1 MPSRKILDKDR
12 LFDFLDELDKE
23 LSKKGKKVTL
33 VAVGG
38 TAMTLLDLKPST
50 LDVDFTVPGEDYSSV
65 DLVLKLLSPGFK
77 IDMWQDGAVF
87 SQFLPQDYLVKS
99 IEIKTDFNSLQLRA
113 LHPLDIIVTKIGRLN
128 DRDLQDIEVCINQ
141 FGITKKEILDR
152 AKQVQYAGNENV
164 YQENLKFILKKFFQT

>member
-1 MPSRKILDKDR
+1 MSSNNILDKGR

-23 LSKKGKKVTL
+23 FSKKGRKVTL

-38 TAMTLLDLKPST
+38 TAMTLLDLKLST

-65 DLVLKLLSPGFK
+65 DLVLKMLSPGFK
-77 IDMWQDGAVF
+77 IDIWQDGAVF

-99 IEIKTDFNSLQLRA
+99 IKIKTDFSSLQLRA

-128 DRDLQDIEVCINQ
+128 DRDIQDIEVCIKQ
-141 FGITKKEILDR
+141 FKITKKEISNR
-152 AKQVQYAGNENV
+152 AKQVQYEGDENI
-164 YQENLKFILKKFFQT
+164 YQENLKYVLKKFF